1 MSAQVS
7 CGQSVQSAALST
19 TVCQLVSLNWHDNR
33 SIVKMLLLDYD
44 INVIWAILIFFTLF
58 MIIYNGVISIGENHL
73 PAFIIELFRYGKT
86 LDGPA
91 KTPIIKLISVPKSYF
106 THFYIFSSIYVPG
119 ILINVLY
126 YYINNIKVS
135 DDVTNTLDIL
145 CTTDRQEAT
154 TSTRLVLVMSLLTL
168 QVRITIK
175 KNLWP
180 DF

>member
-1 MSAQVS
+1 
-7 CGQSVQSAALST
+7 
-19 TVCQLVSLNWHDNR
+19 
-33 SIVKMLLLDYD
+33 MLLLDYD

-106 THFYIFSSIYVPG
+106 THFYVFSSIYVPG

-175 KNLWP
+175 KKTNLRP